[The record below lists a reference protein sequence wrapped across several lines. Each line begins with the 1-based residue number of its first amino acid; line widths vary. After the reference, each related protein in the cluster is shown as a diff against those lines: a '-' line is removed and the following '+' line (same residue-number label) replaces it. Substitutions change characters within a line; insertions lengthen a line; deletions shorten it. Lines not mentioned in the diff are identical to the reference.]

1 LHAIEGKEL
10 NILLE
15 VKGVYEYGCVLLYLK
30 RPHSGN
36 ISLRSEARE
45 TNQIS
50 TNNMVDDDG
59 KQAGLFLMKPD

>member
-1 LHAIEGKEL
+1 MRM
-10 NILLE
+10 
-15 VKGVYEYGCVLLYLK
+15 VVCVLLYLK

-59 KQAGLFLMKPD
+59 KQAGLFLMNLTNIIAKTQKGLSLKK